1 MDGGGL
7 VSPVHTVPDDVFG
20 ITNSRVFDDWL
31 GALTA
36 YLSEREA
43 EHTKRLHGK
52 PVRTRDDRGLDVRS
66 VEAGRVYALEAL
78 LPELALAGFDPRVF
92 DSDARESAAAAVR
105 ESLTDEMAQQGG
117 TDV

>member
-1 MDGGGL
+1 M
-7 VSPVHTVPDDVFG
+7 SPVYTVPDDVFG
-20 ITNSRVFDDWL
+20 ITNGRVFDDWL
-31 GALTA
+31 DALTA

-78 LPELALAGFDPRVF
+78 MPELALAGFDPRVF
-92 DSDARESAAAAVR
+92 DSDARQSAVEEFR
-105 ESLTDEMAQQGG
+105 ESLTDEMAQER
-117 TDV
+117 TS